1 METPSDIRE
10 RVLHKVRGGFFKN
23 LVYELRTIWARR
35 RVVLDPLIF
44 SFMLLGF
51 GFGLKYYCPW
61 LFMHFG
67 DKASLFSQTVL
78 ALIFVVHGVLIS
90 GLLVFVWGQ
99 DNQAIEAIRTKNK
112 ELFLSYLDQKIPYY
126 LKMLIFFLSGFAIH
140 SILSCD
146 FDSLPV
152 NLAGS
157 WMVIFV
163 VVWAWLAA
171 YKMDNLLCDVWSI
184 RNKIPDDWW
193 EDIEKYLNGEYVN
206 NELKFE
212 RKPEHSMGMD

>member
-1 METPSDIRE
+1 MEASGEIRD
-10 RVLHKVRGGFFKN
+10 RVLLKVRGGFFKN
-23 LVYELRTIWARR
+23 LAYELKTIWSRR
-35 RVVLDPLIF
+35 RIVLDPLIF
-44 SFMLLGF
+44 SFMLLGL

-61 LFMHFG
+61 LFMDFG

-99 DNQAIEAIRTKNK
+99 DNQALEAIRIKNK

-146 FDSLPV
+146 FGSLSV
-152 NLAGS
+152 NLTGS

-193 EDIEKYLNGEYVN
+193 ADIEKYLNGEYVN

-212 RKPEHSMGMD
+212 RKIEQQVVQD